1 MKSAY
6 INGIFFENFLN
17 LGNLKITQK
26 LLLALPAALSL
37 ADCGGG
43 GGHEATTA
51 PAPAQAQ
58 YSLTTSAPNWTTTLP
73 ANLSVYATQDGT
85 NVTSSKKI
93 ANMEFKQWNAA
104 RGGHDQIDIQIDG
117 EIITL
122 IWDANNGDHRG
133 THDGRTYVNFGFA
146 INDGHPNA
154 PETVVDLS
162 YIVAVNSTNTAIIDY
177 IAAGVVGFETP
188 DAVVAAATGTAKYSG
203 TGSIYYLTPNAW
215 EISETQANFVVDFN
229 TSTISGAISVD
240 DPYILASQQPA
251 GTYTFATISVPTTA
265 LTGNGFSAQPTVTV
279 LNPGTNTFTFSN
291 ETING
296 TFYGDSSDVLAGTL
310 SADYSVNGT
319 AGVAVGNYWAR

>member
-1 MKSAY
+1 M
-6 INGIFFENFLN
+6 
-17 LGNLKITQK
+17 
-26 LLLALPAALSL
+26 
-37 ADCGGG
+37 
-43 GGHEATTA
+43 
-51 PAPAQAQ
+51 
-58 YSLTTSAPNWTTTLP
+58 TTSSPNWTTTFP
-73 ANLSVYATQDGT
+73 ANLSVYAEQDGT
-85 NVTSSKKI
+85 KVTSSKKI
-93 ANMEFKQWNAA
+93 TNVEFKQWNAA

-162 YIVAVNSTNTAIIDY
+162 YIVAVNSTNTAIIDD

-203 TGSIYYLTPNAW
+203 TGSIYYLTTNAW
-215 EISETQANFVVDFN
+215 EISETQANFTVDFN

-251 GTYTFATISVPTTA
+251 GTYSFATISVPQTA

-279 LNPGTNTFTFSN
+279 HNPGTNTFTFST